1 MIRLRGAAVSTGLRL
16 PATFEPV
23 SVSTVGDIPIIDLGD
38 GDNRLTDGL
47 LDEFH
52 RLLDALEA
60 GDGARALVTRGS
72 GKVWSNGLDIGFMTE
87 HPSEMWR
94 YLADVER
101 LLARVIVLGV
111 PTIAAITVHAFG
123 AGAMLALC
131 HDMSVMRS
139 DRGYWCLPEVA
150 LGMDLSPGEH
160 TLVAERLLP
169 QTRNRALLTGQRFT
183 AAEALAAG
191 IVDEVAEDGDVVER
205 AVEIATER
213 APTAASNLKGLKR
226 GLYGAV
232 ADALLRDAD
241 EALAEH
247 RRSSGP

>member
-1 MIRLRGAAVSTGLRL
+1 
-16 PATFEPV
+16 V
-23 SVSTVGDIPIIDLGD
+23 SVTAVGVVHVIDLGD
-38 GDNRLTDGL
+38 GDNRLTDDV

-52 RLLDALEA
+52 RLLDELEH
-60 GDGARALVTRGS
+60 GVGARALVTRGS
-72 GKVWSNGLDIGFMTE
+72 GKVWSNGLDIEFMAR

-101 LLARVIVLGV
+101 LLARVIVLGL
-111 PTIAAITVHAFG
+111 PTIAAITGHAFG

-139 DRGYWCLPEVA
+139 DRGYWCLPEVE

-169 QTRNRALLTGQRFT
+169 QTRNSALLTGRRFT

-191 IVDEVAEDGDVVER
+191 IVDETADEDRVVDR
-205 AVEIATER
+205 ALEIATER
-213 APTAASNLKGLKR
+213 APTAASALEGLKR
-226 GLYGAV
+226 GMYGAV
-232 ADALLRDAD
+232 ADALLHDAD

-247 RRSSGP
+247 RRTTGQ

>member
-1 MIRLRGAAVSTGLRL
+1 MTIAIPCYLHAVSV
-16 PATFEPV
+16 A
-23 SVSTVGDIPIIDLGD
+23 TVGDVRVIDLGG
-38 GDNRLTDGL
+38 GDNRLTDDVLGEFRRL
-47 LDEFH
+47 LDE
-52 RLLDALEA
+52 LEA
-60 GDGARALVTRGS
+60 GVGARALVTTGS
-72 GKVWSNGLDIGFMTE
+72 GKVWSNGLDIGFMAE
-87 HPSEMWR
+87 HPSQMWR

-111 PTIAAITVHAFG
+111 PTIAAITGHAFG

-139 DRGYWCLPEVA
+139 DRGYWCLPEID

-160 TLVAERLLP
+160 LLVAERLLP
-169 QTRNRALLTGQRFT
+169 QTRNRALLTGERFT

-191 IVDEVAEDGDVVER
+191 IVDEVADEGGVVDR

-213 APTAASNLKGLKR
+213 APKAASSLAGLKR
-226 GLYGAV
+226 GMYGAV
-232 ADALLRDAD
+232 ADALLQDAD

-247 RRSSGP
+247 GRMSES